1 MEVTDMSKTLVAY
14 FSASGTTKSKAEQ
27 VASAIDADLFEIAP
41 VKRYTREDLDWT
53 NKRSRSTV
61 EAQDAS
67 SRPAVENKISNPDQ
81 YDKVVIGFPIWW
93 YTAPRIIETFLDEN
107 DLTGK
112 KIYVFATSGGSG
124 VDKCVNDLSKLYPS
138 LDFESGKLLNGSF
151 DESAVKN
158 WLA

>member
-1 MEVTDMSKTLVAY
+1 MSQTLVAY
-14 FSASGTTKSKAEQ
+14 FSASGTTANKAKQ
-27 VASAIDADLFEIAP
+27 VASAAGADLFEIAP

-61 EAQDAS
+61 EANDPSA
-67 SRPAVENKISNPDQ
+67 RPEIAKKIDHPDQ

-112 KIYVFATSGGSG
+112 KIYVFATSGGSS
-124 VDKCVNDLSKLYPS
+124 VDKCVRDLKKLYPA
-138 LDFESGKLLNGSF
+138 LDFESGKLLNGSV
-151 DESAVKN
+151 DAASIKE

>member
-1 MEVTDMSKTLVAY
+1 MSKTLVAY
-14 FSASGTTKSKAEQ
+14 FSAGGNTKAKAEEL
-27 VASAIDADLFEIAP
+27 ASAVGADLFEIAP
-41 VKRYTREDLDWT
+41 VKRYTKEDLDWT

-67 SRPAVENKISNPDQ
+67 SRPAIEKKIESPEQ
-81 YDKVVIGFPIWW
+81 YDKVAVGFPVWW

-107 DLTGK
+107 DLSGK

-124 VDKCVNDLSKLYPS
+124 VDKCVNDLKKLYPN
-138 LDFESGKLLNGSF
+138 LDFESGKLLNGSI
-151 DESAVKN
+151 DKEDVRN